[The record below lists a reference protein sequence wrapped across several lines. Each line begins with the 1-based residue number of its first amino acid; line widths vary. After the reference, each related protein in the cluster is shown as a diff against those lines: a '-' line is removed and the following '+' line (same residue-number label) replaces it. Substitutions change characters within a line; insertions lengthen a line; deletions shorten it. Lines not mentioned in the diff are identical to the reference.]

1 MKRFILLLS
10 SVFVVAACQTEAVQ
24 PVADPPNVNDPAPE
38 NRTPTDPPTN
48 ENENKAQDPAPSP
61 GQLGHGMQAALLPP
75 KIVEEAPLRNRRRM
89 DIDQLDRSIQRVTG
103 GIAWT
108 LGNKKINQFGALAQT
123 LGKPNFLDL
132 TREDLDPSAL
142 FQKFLDDAARSVCAE
157 LVVHETEVVSSERVL
172 MVHVSPQDTWESNP
186 AGVNKNLAYLLLRYH
201 GRKVEVD
208 AAEMEQWRW
217 LFRSA
222 QLVAK
227 QPVTAWRT
235 VCVGLM
241 THPYFYTY

>member
-1 MKRFILLLS
+1 MKRFILLLT
-10 SVFVVAACQTEAVQ
+10 SVFVVTACQTEAVQ
-24 PVADPPNVNDPAPE
+24 PVVDQPNVNDPVFE
-38 NRTPTDPPTN
+38 NRTPADPSTN
-48 ENENKAQDPAPSP
+48 ENENTAQDPTPSP
-61 GQLGHGMQAALLPP
+61 GQLGHGMQAALLFF

-89 DIDQLDRSIQRVTG
+89 DIDQLDRSIQRVSG

-108 LGNKKINQFGALAQT
+108 LGNNKVNQFEALAQT
-123 LGKPNFLDL
+123 LGKPDFLDL
-132 TREDLDPSAL
+132 TREDLDLLVL

-172 MVHVSPQDTWESNP
+172 MVHVAPQDTWESNP
-186 AGVNKNLAYLLLRYH
+186 EGVDKNLAYLLLRYH
-201 GRKVEVD
+201 GRKVAVD

-235 VCVGLM
+235 VCVGLLN
-241 THPYFYTY
+241 HPYFYTY